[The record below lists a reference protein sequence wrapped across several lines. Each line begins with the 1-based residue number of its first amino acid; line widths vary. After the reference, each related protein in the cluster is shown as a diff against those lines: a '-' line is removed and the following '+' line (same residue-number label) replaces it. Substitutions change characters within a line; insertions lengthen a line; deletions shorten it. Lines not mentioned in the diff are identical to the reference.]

1 MLSESDPGRVVVAHG
16 KFFSRFGQKFFF
28 KAMRLDDIGAALDF
42 DQQLRFRRRLD
53 ALKAAHT
60 TGLVLSEQQASSVLD
75 IVAQSGIAAL
85 VEFRVAPEEIIERKR
100 FNAAYSRIAHAAN
113 ILRSNPALA
122 GFVVD
127 CPIGQDALRAHGL
140 RIARKR
146 LAALVAAIREF
157 APNAMLSIKL
167 RPETRALSM
176 LAEDFIYG
184 AIPALSPVEIRDF
197 VVSLHNVAENR
208 PLVIEFANASPGQD
222 EAVAMAFG
230 TGAAGVV
237 APPVPS
243 PASHDWLGVRMLR
256 ASELMPFVTLN
267 GTCPPRPKNLP
278 MVSVVICAY
287 DAERTMRPC
296 MESLRKLDYPNF
308 EVIVVDDG
316 SRDRTAEIA
325 MDFPEFRL
333 IRQPNKGLSVA
344 RNVGLHAARGDII
357 AYTDSDCVV
366 DPNWLTLLVRT
377 MEEGGFDG
385 CGGPNLSPHEEG
397 RLEACCAASPG
408 APSHVLTAHDE
419 AEHLAGCN
427 MAFTKAALTKVGG
440 FDPQFTSAGDDVDM
454 CWRLIDA
461 GYRLGFSPAAFVWHF
476 RRNTIKAYYGQQRGY
491 GRAEA
496 MLYPLYSS
504 RFNIFGQIGWRGTI
518 PGIART
524 IPGGSIKRVFWG
536 AKVAGAQTLFDP
548 ALTLAKVLPQT
559 LEWNILAGIA
569 LIASIILGWT
579 VIPAAAM
586 LALGPIWALY
596 YAWHAP
602 LEKCHQSFT
611 ARLLIAYLAYT
622 GPMVRT
628 IARYKTRANAAF
640 KKESDEMVRQ
650 RPTINWLTRSVHLSY
665 WNEEY
670 TLRESL
676 LDRML
681 KLFARAGR
689 AVAIDGGWND
699 YDAELKPDAWTRVEL
714 KTADEEHGGKRITN
728 RVVAR
733 VRLTRLSHYALG
745 AGTALAAIAMR
756 AGTPE
761 IGLGL
766 LALTI
771 AAGVCLAGA
780 MVEAGAVA
788 YRAVENCAAELNLTP
803 IGKPVREAEA
813 VPPAVPA
820 PKPAVAAVA
829 ARERAVE

>member
-1 MLSESDPGRVVVAHG
+1 MLTESDPGRVVVAHG

-28 KAMRLDDIGAALDF
+28 KAMRLDDIGTALDF
-42 DQQLRFRRRLD
+42 DQQLRLRRRLD
-53 ALKAAHT
+53 ALKDAHT
-60 TGLVLSEQQASSVLD
+60 TGLVLSEQQASSVLY
-75 IVAQSGIAAL
+75 IVAQSGLSTL
-85 VEFRVAPEEIIERKR
+85 VEFRIAPEEVTDRKR
-100 FNAAYSRIAHAAN
+100 FNAAYSRIAHTAN
-113 ILRSNPALA
+113 ILRSNPALT
-122 GFVVD
+122 GFVID

-140 RIARKR
+140 KVVRKR
-146 LAALVAAIREF
+146 LASLLAAIREF
-157 APNAMLSIKL
+157 APNAMLSLKL
-167 RPETRALSM
+167 RPQTCALSL

-184 AIPALSPVEIRDF
+184 EIPALSPVEIRDF
-197 VVSLHNVAENR
+197 VTSLHNVAENR
-208 PLVIEFANASPGQD
+208 PVVIEFANASPGQD
-222 EAVAMAFG
+222 DAVAMAFG

-237 APPVPS
+237 APPIPA
-243 PASHDWLGVRMLR
+243 PASHDWLSVRMMR
-256 ASELMPFVTLN
+256 PSELMPFVTLN
-267 GTCPPRPKNLP
+267 GTCPPRPQTLP

-287 DAERTMRPC
+287 NAERTMRPC
-296 MESLRKLDYPNF
+296 MESLEKLDYPNF

-333 IRQPNKGLSVA
+333 IGQPNKGLSVA

-366 DPNWLTLLVRT
+366 DPNWLTLIVRT
-377 MEEGGFDG
+377 MEQGGFDG
-385 CGGPNLSPHEEG
+385 CGGPNLSPHEDG
-397 RLEACCAASPG
+397 RIEACCAASPG

-440 FDPQFTSAGDDVDM
+440 FDPQFASAGDDVDI
-454 CWRLIDA
+454 CWRLIAA

-524 IPGGSIKRVFWG
+524 IPGGSTKRVFWG

-559 LEWNILAGIA
+559 LEWNAVAAVVLV
-569 LIASIILGWT
+569 ASIALGWT
-579 VIPAAAM
+579 TIPGAAM
-586 LALGPIWALY
+586 LALGPLWALY
-596 YAWHAP
+596 YARSAP

-611 ARLLIAYLAYT
+611 SRLLIAYLAYT

-628 IARYKTRANAAF
+628 IARYKTRIHAAF
-640 KKESDEMVRQ
+640 QKESDEMVRQ
-650 RPTINWLTRSVHLSY
+650 RPTINWLKRSVHLSY
-665 WNEEY
+665 WNEAY

-681 KLFARAGR
+681 KLFTRAGR
-689 AVAIDGGWND
+689 AVSIDGGWND
-699 YDAELKPDAWTRVEL
+699 YDAELKPDVWTRVEL
-714 KTADEEHGGKRITN
+714 KTADEEHGGNRITN

-733 VRLTRLSHYALG
+733 VRLTRLAHYALG
-745 AGTALAAIAMR
+745 AGVTLAAAAML
-756 AGTPE
+756 AGAPE
-761 IGLGL
+761 VGLGL

-771 AAGVCLAGA
+771 AGGVCLAGA

-788 YRAVENCAAELNLTP
+788 YRAIENCAAELNLMP
-803 IGKPVREAEA
+803 IGKPVRDTQAA
-813 VPPAVPA
+813 PQAVPA
-820 PKPAVAAVA
+820 PKPAVAPVAV
-829 ARERAVE
+829 RERAAE